1 MTRKQFVKMF
11 FKQYQLF
18 LMILPAVAWLIIFQA
33 IPMWGWH
40 MAFVEY
46 KLGKHFLEQQF
57 VGLRYFID
65 LFQDIRFYSALKNTV
80 IMSFLQICINGF
92 IMPITF
98 AIMLNEI
105 RLMKFKRV
113 VQSVSYLPH
122 FVSWAVV
129 AGIVIQSLSP
139 STGII
144 NELLL
149 ALRIIDQPINFLAQ
163 ENYFYGIIT
172 VSGLWKSMGWGSIIY
187 IAAITGIDQE
197 LYEAA
202 QADGASRLK
211 KIWHITLPSI
221 QPTIIIMFIIGISGL
236 IGTGFEAQ
244 LLLRNSLTMEKAE
257 VLTLYALKYGIGM
270 LRFSFGTAIGIF
282 VSVVSVSLVLITNA
296 IFRRFTDSSLF

>member
-1 MTRKQFVKMF
+1 MTRKRFGKVF
-11 FKQYQLF
+11 LKQYQLF
-18 LMILPAVAWLIIFQA
+18 IMILPAVAWLIVFQV

-46 KLGKHFLEQQF
+46 KLGRPFLEQPF
-57 VGLRYFID
+57 VGLRYFVD
-65 LFQDIRFYSALKNTV
+65 LFQDYRFYGALKNTV
-80 IMSFLQICINGF
+80 IMSFLQICVNGF
-92 IMPITF
+92 IMPIAF

-105 RLMKFKRV
+105 KLMKFKRV

-144 NELLL
+144 NELLMS
-149 ALRIIDQPINFLAQ
+149 LRIISEPINFLAQ
-163 ENYFYGIIT
+163 ESYFYGIIT
-172 VSGLWKSMGWGSIIY
+172 VSGLWKSMGWGSIIF

-202 QADGASRLK
+202 QADGANRLR

-221 QPTIIIMFIIGISGL
+221 QPTIIIMFIIGIAGL

-257 VLTLYALKYGIGM
+257 VLTLYALRYGIGM
-270 LRFSFGTAIGIF
+270 LRFSFGTAVGIF
-282 VSVVSVSLVLITNA
+282 VSVISVTLVVITNA
-296 IFRRFTDSSLF
+296 LFRRFTDSSLF

>member
-1 MTRKQFVKMF
+1 MTPKSKLKIAL
-11 FKQYQLF
+11 KQYQLF
-18 LMILPAVAWLIIFQA
+18 LMLAPAVAWLVIFQF
-33 IPMWGWH
+33 IPLWGWH

-46 KLGKHFLEQQF
+46 KLGKPIFEQQF
-57 VGLRYFID
+57 VGLRYFFD
-65 LFQDIRFYSALKNTV
+65 LFQDFRFYNALKNTV

-92 IMPITF
+92 IMPIAF
-98 AIMLNEI
+98 AVMLNEI
-105 RLMKFKRV
+105 RFMKFKRV

-144 NELLL
+144 NEILM

-163 ENYFYGIIT
+163 ESYFYGIIT
-172 VSGLWKSMGWGSIIY
+172 VSGLWKSMGWSSIIY

-221 QPTIIIMFIIGISGL
+221 QPTIIIMFIIGIAGL

-270 LRFSFGTAIGIF
+270 LRFSFGTAVGIF
-282 VSVVSVSLVLITNA
+282 VSVISVSLVLITNA
-296 IFRRFTDSSLF
+296 FFRRFSDSSLF